1 MRKKL
6 SLFGL
11 VLMIACA
18 AGLTQEKSKIS
29 FDKNLYKAMP
39 WRSIGPYR
47 GGRSIAVAGHP
58 DQPYTFYFGSTGG
71 GVWKSS
77 DGGMMWTNVSDGF
90 FKTGAVGAIAVAA
103 SDPNV
108 IYAGMGETCIRGNMS
123 YGDGVYR
130 SLDAGKTWTNMG
142 LKETQFIGRMAIHP
156 KNPDLVYVAAMGQI
170 FGTNKERG
178 VFRSTDGGHS
188 WKNILF
194 KDERTGAVD
203 ILIDPNNSR
212 VIYAALWEAY
222 RNPWGM
228 SSGGPGSGL
237 YKSTDGGDSWTDI
250 TRNPGMP
257 KGLVGKIGIAV
268 SPVQADRVWAIV
280 ENENGGVFRSDD
292 AGQTWQRVNDE
303 RSLRQRA
310 WYFSEIYADTKNP
323 ETVYVLNVEF
333 HKSMDG
339 GKTFKTVSSHHG
351 DYHDLW
357 IDPNNSER
365 MVIGNDGGAEVTYNG
380 GKTWT
385 EESQATA
392 QFYHVVADNQFPYH
406 LYGAQQDNSTIEITS
421 RTSGAGIGSKDWHA
435 SAGGESGYVVVN
447 PEKPYIT
454 YGGSYQGYFTKLNY
468 KTDQEKNIDVWPD
481 NGIGSGAEALK
492 YRFQWTYPIMI
503 SPHDPNVIYAAAQC
517 VFRSTNDGMSWETI
531 SPDLTRNDTT
541 KQKSS
546 GGPIT
551 KDNTSVEYY
560 NTIFSLAES
569 PVQKGVLWAGSDD
582 GLVHVSRDNG
592 ATWQNVTPKEL
603 PESLV
608 SIIEASPF
616 DAGTAYAAVTRYK
629 LNDFHPYLFKT
640 ADFGKSWTK
649 ITNGLPDNDYTR
661 VIREDPNRKGLLYA
675 GTETGVYV
683 SWNGGDSWQSL
694 QLNLPVVP
702 IHDLIVHEK
711 DLIAA
716 THGRSFWILDDL
728 TPLHQLSDDVAKSE
742 TMLFKPRD
750 VYRTE
755 GFQFRRPGLALGENP
770 ANGAVIYY
778 YFKEKPKDEVKL
790 EFLDEKGK
798 AITSYSSK
806 KDKKGK
812 AVGESA
818 EFYEKP
824 KEKRM
829 DMVPADTGQNRFVW
843 DLRDS
848 DAVEVP
854 GAVFWGGDLRGP
866 RAVPGNYQVRLSVG
880 KFSQT
885 QPFEIKKDPRVEAT
899 QEDLK
904 MQRDLLT
911 AIHRKISET
920 HQAINSIRDIQKQ
933 ISDLTAKI
941 KDTTAAKR
949 IKDFAKPLLDSLTAI
964 ENELIQTKAKSDE
977 DVLNFPIK
985 LNNKLVS
992 LFSNVAS
999 ADSRPTKQSY
1009 DVFDLLSGKVEAKLG
1024 KFKSILREQLPV
1036 FNSRVKEQDI
1046 PAVLL
1051 ENK

>member
-1 MRKKL
+1 MKHTL
-6 SLFGL
+6 C
-11 VLMIACA
+11 V
-18 AGLTQEKSKIS
+18 AGIILIVFSALGSGQEKSKIS
-29 FDKNLYKAMP
+29 FDKNLYKALQ

-47 GGRSIAVAGHP
+47 GGRSIAVAGHA

-71 GVWKSS
+71 GIWKST
-77 DGGMMWTNVSDGF
+77 DGGMTWMNVSDGF
-90 FKTGAVGAIAVAA
+90 LKTGTVGALAVAG

-108 IYAGMGETCIRGNMS
+108 VYAGMGETCIRGNMS
-123 YGDGVYR
+123 YGDGVYK

-142 LKETQFIGRMAIHP
+142 LKETQFIGRIAVHP
-156 KNPDLVYVAAMGQI
+156 KNPDWVYVAAMGQM

-178 VFRSTDGGHS
+178 VYRSTDGGHS

-203 ILIDPNNSR
+203 IKIDPNNPR

-222 RNPWGM
+222 RNPWSM

-237 YKSTDGGDSWTDI
+237 YQSTDGGDTWADLTK
-250 TRNPGMP
+250 NPGMP
-257 KGLVGKIGIAV
+257 KGIVGKIGIAL

-292 AGQTWQRVNDE
+292 AGQIWQRVNDD
-303 RSLRQRA
+303 RNLRQRA
-310 WYFSEIYADTKNP
+310 WYYSEIYPDTRNP

-339 GKTFKTVSSHHG
+339 GKTFKTISSRHG
-351 DYHDLW
+351 DHHDLW
-357 IDPNNSER
+357 IDPTNPDR
-365 MVIGNDGGAEVTYNG
+365 MILGDDGGAEVTYNG

-385 EESQATA
+385 EENQATA
-392 QFYHVVADNQFPYH
+392 QFYHVVADNQYPYH
-406 LYGAQQDNSTIEITS
+406 LYAAQQDNSTIEIVS
-421 RTSGAGIGSKDWHA
+421 RTSGAGIGVKDWHA
-435 SAGGESGYVVVN
+435 SAGGESGYVAVN
-447 PEKPYIT
+447 PEKPHLT
-454 YGGSYQGYFTKLNY
+454 YGGSYEGYMTKLNY
-468 KTDQEKNIDVWPD
+468 QTGQEKNIDIWPD
-481 NGIGSGAEALK
+481 NGIGSGAQALK
-492 YRFQWTYPIMI
+492 YRFQWTYPILI
-503 SPHDPNVIYAAAQC
+503 SPHDSRVLYAAAQC
-517 VFRSTNDGMSWETI
+517 VFRSTDEGMSWDEI
-531 SPDLTRNDTT
+531 SPDLTRNDTA

-560 NTIFSLAES
+560 NTVFSLAES

-582 GLVHVSRDNG
+582 GLIHLSLDHG
-592 ATWQNVTPKEL
+592 ATWQNVTPKDL

-608 SIIEASPF
+608 SIIEPSPF

-640 ADFGKSWTK
+640 ADYGKTWKK
-649 ITNGLPDNDYTR
+649 ITGGIRENDYTR

-683 SWNGGDSWQSL
+683 SFTGGDSWQSL

-702 IHDLIVHEK
+702 IHDLIVHGK
-711 DLIAA
+711 DLIVA
-716 THGRSFWILDDL
+716 THGRSLWILDDV
-728 TPLHQLSDDVAKSE
+728 TPLYQLSDEVAGSE
-742 TMLFKPRD
+742 TVLFKPREA
-750 VYRTE
+750 YRTE
-755 GFQFRRPGLALGENP
+755 GFQFRRPGLALGQNP
-770 ANGAVIYY
+770 PNGAFIYY
-778 YFKEKPKDEVKL
+778 YFKEKPKDEVRL
-790 EFLDEKGK
+790 EFLDANGK
-798 AITSYSSK
+798 LIMSYSSK

-812 AVGESA
+812 AVEESK

-824 KEKRM
+824 KETRM
-829 DMVPADTGQNRFVW
+829 DLVPADTGQNRFVW

-848 DAVEVP
+848 DAVEIP
-854 GAVFWGGDLRGP
+854 GAVLWDGDLRGP
-866 RAVPGNYQVRLSVG
+866 KAVPGKYQVRLTAG

-885 QPFEIKKDPRVEAT
+885 QPFEIKKDPRVEASL
-899 QEDLK
+899 EDLNA
-904 MQRDLLT
+904 QRELLT

-920 HQAINSIRDIQKQ
+920 HQAVNVIRNIQKQ
-933 ISDLTAKI
+933 INDLAGKI

-949 IKDFAKPLLDSLTAI
+949 IKDFAKPLSDSLSVI
-964 ENELIQTKAKSDE
+964 ENELIQTKAKSSQ

-999 ADSRPTKQSY
+999 ADSRPTKQAY
-1009 DVFDLLSGKVEAKLG
+1009 GVLEMLAAKVGVQLSKL
-1024 KFKSILREQLPV
+1024 KPILEQQLPA
-1036 FNSRVKEQDI
+1036 FNARVKEQDI
-1046 PAVLL
+1046 PALIL
-1051 ENK
+1051 EK